1 MGRGVIEPERPVK
14 VTDLL
19 IRQKAEAMILWA
31 SHRLLTRTSVI
42 RIRRNLTRLADYYR
56 QGLVSLTR
64 VQQGV
69 TSWIAHAQHAQTWG
83 LRRTLLGELAFT
95 RETRHAV

>member
-1 MGRGVIEPERPVK
+1 MAVICWPGGSPA
-14 VTDLL
+14 L
-19 IRQKAEAMILWA
+19 IPPLE
-31 SHRLLTRTSVI
+31 
-42 RIRRNLTRLADYYR
+42 ADYYR

-64 VQQGV
+64 VQQGI

-83 LRRTLLGELAFT
+83 LRQKLLGELTFT

>member
-19 IRQKAEAMILWA
+19 IRQK
-31 SHRLLTRTSVI
+31 V
-42 RIRRNLTRLADYYR
+42 
-56 QGLVSLTR
+56 
-64 VQQGV
+64 
-69 TSWIAHAQHAQTWG
+69 HAQTWG
-83 LRRTLLGELAFT
+83 LRQKLLGELTFT